1 MITYRLIQITY
12 LFLVVIIFA
21 STNLVAQTNNY
32 IFSTQNRIAFGNNL
46 FCERDYL
53 RAIDEFKFVL
63 KSEWNDS
70 LQFKI
75 ATAYLR
81 MSDYNQAYK
90 EYQKICENSLLY
102 EQSEYEKLRSLFKS
116 GKYSLL
122 NNQVDKQILN
132 SKLNSLQILRLRNS
146 ALLLGNRKLP
156 EKNDFIS
163 VYVEHDKTRMSEF
176 YNWKSKPPFKSPTTA
191 AIMSALIPGS
201 GKIYAD
207 EIGDGITA
215 FLLTGLFTYLAVD
228 KFQNNQNSS
237 AWLYTSIATFF
248 YAGNVY
254 GSATAVQNYNAGIK
268 FNFDSKV
275 KLFINDR
282 NQFLPTPKHL
292 CN

>member
-12 LFLVVIIFA
+12 LFLLEIIFA
-21 STNLVAQTNNY
+21 STNLVAQTNND

-75 ATAYLR
+75 ATSYLR

-90 EYQKICENSLLY
+90 EYQKICKNSLLY
-102 EQSEYEKLRSLFKS
+102 EQSQYEKLRSLFKS
-116 GKYSLL
+116 ENYSFL

-146 ALLLGNRKLP
+146 ALLLEDKTLP
-156 EKNDFIS
+156 EKNDFVS
-163 VYVEHDKTRMSEF
+163 VYVENDKTKMSEF

-215 FLLTGLFTYLAVD
+215 FLLTGLFTYLSVD
-228 KFQNNQNSS
+228 KFNNNHNASG
-237 AWLYTSIATFF
+237 WLYASLAAFF